1 MLAELDIRNFAIIKN
16 LKLTF
21 KDKMTA
27 LLGETGAGK
36 SILIDAVS
44 ILLGR
49 RAQSELIRTGESRA
63 TVTGLFLLDPK
74 NRKRVLAIC
83 EDYGLPLD
91 GDDLI
96 IARQLTSKGRNFIR
110 INGQLTTIS
119 ALRHLRPYLVDV
131 HGQSDSETLLEPDRQ
146 IDLVDHLAPK
156 EFQELLKQYQA
167 KYHDYREVARQL
179 ADLQKNAAEA
189 AQRQDILQFQ
199 AKELKDVNL
208 TDEHEDE
215 ELTDEFN
222 KLANY
227 QKIADKLRYLLQLF
241 DDGEHGLTSLLGDAQ
256 DAANDLAD
264 FGSDFRDAA
273 KSLEDGS
280 YALSDARNELGDI
293 ADGLDFDQARY
304 QEVTARLD
312 QLNTLKKKYGPSLA
326 NVFAFKQKVDQQ
338 LSALDTGSFDEDKLK
353 KQLAQLKD
361 ELQKLAAELHDQ
373 RSAVAQKLEAAIKE
387 QLADLYMAKARF
399 AIRFSQLAEFTS
411 KGREQLRFYIAPN
424 PGEELMS
431 LDKIASGGER
441 SRLVL
446 ALKAIFAQAEPVG
459 TMVFDEIDTGVS
471 GRVSAAIG
479 KKMQAVAKTKQVIVI
494 THVPQVAAC
503 ADHRKQIVKK
513 VAAGQ
518 TFTEVHDLTVKE
530 SVTAIAQM
538 MAGSKLTAAA
548 KQNAADLLQASKR

>member
-49 RAQSELIRTGESRA
+49 RAQSELIRTGESLA
-63 TVTGLFLLDPK
+63 TVTGLFLLAPR
-74 NRKRVLAIC
+74 NRAKVLAIC

-96 IARQLTSKGRNFIR
+96 IARQLTNKGRNVIR

-119 ALRHLRPYLVDV
+119 ALKRLRPYLVDI
-131 HGQSDSETLLEPDRQ
+131 HGQSDSETLLEPERQ

-156 EFQELLKQYQA
+156 DFQDLLKEYID
-167 KYHDYREVARQL
+167 KYKAYRLVERQL

-199 AKELKDVNL
+199 AKELKEANL

-222 KLANY
+222 KLDNY
-227 QKIADKLRYLLQLF
+227 QKIADKLSYLLQLF
-241 DDGEHGLTSLLGDAQ
+241 DDDERGITTLLGDAQ
-256 DAANDLAD
+256 DAANDLTD

-293 ADGLDFDQARY
+293 ADSLDFDQARY

-312 QLNTLKKKYGPSLA
+312 QLNTLKKKYGPSLSD
-326 NVFAFKQKVDQQ
+326 VFAFKQKVDQQ
-338 LSALDTGSFDEDKLK
+338 LSALDTGSFDEEKLK
-353 KQLAQLKD
+353 KQLSSLKAD
-361 ELQKLAAELHDQ
+361 LEKLAAKLHDQ
-373 RSAVAQKLEAAIKE
+373 RSAVAKKLEAEIKK

-399 AIRFSQLAEFTS
+399 AIRFSQADDFTS
-411 KGREQLRFYIAPN
+411 KGTDLIRFYIAPN
-424 PGEELMS
+424 PGEDLMP

-441 SRLVL
+441 SRIVL

-494 THVPQVAAC
+494 THAPQVAAC
-503 ADHRKQIVKK
+503 ADQRKQITKK
-513 VAAGQ
+513 VADGQ
-518 TFTEVHDLTVKE
+518 TFTEVHDLTDKA

-538 MAGSKLTAAA
+538 MAGSKVTAAA
-548 KQNAADLLQASKR
+548 KQNAADLLKASKR

>member
-44 ILLGR
+44 ILLGQ
-49 RAQSELIRTGESRA
+49 RAHSELIRTGEQRA

-74 NRKRVLAIC
+74 NRAKVLAIC
-83 EDYGLPLD
+83 EEYGLPLD

-96 IARQLTSKGRNFIR
+96 IARQLTNKGRNVIR

-119 ALRHLRPYLVDV
+119 ALRRLRPFLVDI

-146 IDLVDHLAPK
+146 IDLVDQLAPK
-156 EFQELLKQYQA
+156 DFQELLA
-167 KYHDYREVARQL
+167 DYREKYAAYQEVVAKL
-179 ADLQKNAAEA
+179 TGLQKSAAEA
-189 AQRQDILQFQ
+189 AQRQDILEFQ
-199 AKELKDVNL
+199 AKELADAQL

-215 ELTDEFN
+215 ALTDEFN
-222 KLANY
+222 KLDNY
-227 QKIADKLRYLLQLF
+227 QKIADKLSYLLQLF
-241 DDGEHGLTSLLGDAQ
+241 DDDEHGLTSLVGDAQ
-256 DAANDLAD
+256 DAASDLTD
-264 FGSDFRDAA
+264 FGADFRDAA
-273 KSLEDGS
+273 KSLDDGA

-312 QLNTLKKKYGPSLA
+312 QLTSLKKKYGPTLA
-326 NVFAFKQKVDQQ
+326 DVFAFKKKVDGQ
-338 LSALDTGSFDEDKLK
+338 LSALDTGSFDEDKLQ
-353 KQLAQLKD
+353 KQKAKLQK
-361 ELQKLAAELHDQ
+361 ELQDLASQLHEK
-373 RSAVAQKLEAAIKE
+373 RSAVAQKLEAAIKQE
-387 QLADLYMAKARF
+387 LADLYMAKARF
-399 AIRFSQLAEFTS
+399 AIRFSQEAKFNSRGLDS
-411 KGREQLRFYIAPN
+411 VRFYIAPN
-424 PGEELMS
+424 PGEDLMP

-441 SRLVL
+441 SRIVL
-446 ALKAIFAQAEPVG
+446 ALKTIFAKAEPVG

-494 THVPQVAAC
+494 THAPQVAAS
-503 ADHRKQIVKK
+503 ADQRKQIVKK
-513 VAAGQ
+513 VEDGQ
-518 TFTEVHDLTVKE
+518 TFTEVHDLDHE
-530 SVTAIAQM
+530 QSVTAIAQM
-538 MAGSKLTAAA
+538 MAGSKLTTAA
-548 KQNAADLLQASKR
+548 KQNAADLIEASKR